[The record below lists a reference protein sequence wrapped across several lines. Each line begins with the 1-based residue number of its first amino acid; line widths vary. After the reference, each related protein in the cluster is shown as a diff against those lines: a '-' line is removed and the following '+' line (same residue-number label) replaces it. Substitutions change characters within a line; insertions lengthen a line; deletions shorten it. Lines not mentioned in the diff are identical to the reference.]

1 MPVFRSIAFACA
13 SMTIASSAFAQQ
25 SVADF
30 YRGKTI
36 DFIVGTE
43 TGSSYD
49 SFARLLA
56 KHMKIPGDPG
66 FIVRSMPGAG
76 HIKATNWLYSSAPKD
91 GTAIGMI
98 SQLIPTATVLKNKP
112 GLEADFTKFRWIGST
127 DSARQVCVARPDA
140 KVKGGGDLFTEK
152 LIVGGTGAGS
162 GVTAI
167 PTFLRDVFGMKFE
180 IIMGYKNSGDV
191 MLAMERG
198 EVEGVCQTYQ
208 GVEHSRPGQMASGK
222 LRLLFNLEKDPIP
235 GTTAP
240 TVREFARTEDQRL
253 LADFFSANNDLGR
266 PIVMPPGV
274 PEDRLKAI
282 RDAFDAAVRSKDYLD
297 EAEKQHLDTNARS
310 GVDQEADFRGI
321 LATPP
326 AIIQLATK
334 YM

>member
-1 MPVFRSIAFACA
+1 MFLFRAALAAGFLTVAA
-13 SMTIASSAFAQQ
+13 HPAFAQQ

-66 FIVRSMPGAG
+66 FVVRSMPGAG
-76 HIKATNWLYSSAPKD
+76 HIKATNYLYTTAAKD
-91 GTAIGMI
+91 GTVIGMI

-127 DSARQVCVARPDA
+127 DSARQVCVTRPDA
-140 KVKGGGDLFTEK
+140 KVKSGGDLFAEK

-162 GVTAI
+162 GVTGI

-208 GVEHSRPGQMASGK
+208 GVEHSRPGAMANGQ

-235 GTTAP
+235 GTNAP
-240 TVREFARTEDQRL
+240 SVRQFARAEDQRL

-266 PIVMPPGV
+266 PLIAPPGI

-297 EAEKQHLDTNARS
+297 EANKLHLDTNARS
-310 GVDQEADFRGI
+310 GTEQETDFRAI

-326 AIIQLATK
+326 AIIKLAEK